1 MVFFLV
7 VTYILTVISMASTN
21 PIIDEKWESWKQ
33 EYGKSYPNQ
42 ARREIW
48 LDNLEKIEAHNA
60 QYRHGNSMYEMA
72 MNRFGD
78 LTPMEFEHL
87 FTDARISEMANY
99 TEVALSDFGGT
110 GRNHQIL
117 DEMEDLA
124 HFPKDVDWRRMGYVS
139 NVKNQG
145 YCLSCYAFTAVGALE
160 GQLARK
166 TNQLVDL
173 SVQNII
179 DCSDGYKNYGCNG
192 GLPYRAFEYVR
203 DHGIQSDQSYPYQ
216 AKRNN
221 ECLFNSSK
229 SVTKVRG
236 FRRIKN
242 YTEKELA
249 ALVAN
254 VGPISVLIR
263 SSHDSFKF
271 YKSGIFENVD
281 CNSKKI
287 DHSVL
292 VVGYVDEH
300 PKGYWIIKNRNEVTI
315 LETYHTI
322 QKPIRD
328 CQSSGSEELSTK
340 AVAMQPKYKIRLKNL
355 IEEVSL
361 GLKQS
366 TEFMLEVDQ
375 S

>member
-21 PIIDEKWESWKQ
+21 PIIDEEWESWKQ
-33 EYGKSYPNQ
+33 EYGKSYPSLEEDQ
-42 ARREIW
+42 ARKEIW

-99 TEVALSDFGGT
+99 TEVALSDIGGT

-117 DEMEDLA
+117 EELDEMEDVV

-216 AKRNN
+216 AKK
-221 ECLFNSSK
+221 L
-229 SVTKVRG
+229 
-236 FRRIKN
+236 
-242 YTEKELA
+242 
-249 ALVAN
+249 
-254 VGPISVLIR
+254 PR
-263 SSHDSFKF
+263 SEYPHAKWQASD
-271 YKSGIFENVD
+271 ILNI
-281 CNSKKI
+281 NSKGVL
-287 DHSVL
+287 HS
-292 VVGYVDEH
+292 
-300 PKGYWIIKNRNEVTI
+300 
-315 LETYHTI
+315 
-322 QKPIRD
+322 
-328 CQSSGSEELSTK
+328 
-340 AVAMQPKYKIRLKNL
+340 
-355 IEEVSL
+355 
-361 GLKQS
+361 
-366 TEFMLEVDQ
+366 
-375 S
+375 